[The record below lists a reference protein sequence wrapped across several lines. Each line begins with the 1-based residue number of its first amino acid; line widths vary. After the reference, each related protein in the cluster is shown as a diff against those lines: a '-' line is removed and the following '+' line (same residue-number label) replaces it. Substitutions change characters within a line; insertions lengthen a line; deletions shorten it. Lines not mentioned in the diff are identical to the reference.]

1 MKLWSVV
8 LKVILHC
15 FLFDNPAYLACS
27 STPEWVSERR
37 CTYIYRC
44 RSYSSHVMYEI
55 ETILSFYCWHAF
67 IVLGNVVAG
76 TAYPSGAPEF
86 TRFLVGFVLL
96 DF

>member
-1 MKLWSVV
+1 
-8 LKVILHC
+8 
-15 FLFDNPAYLACS
+15 
-27 STPEWVSERR
+27 
-37 CTYIYRC
+37 
-44 RSYSSHVMYEI
+44 MYEI